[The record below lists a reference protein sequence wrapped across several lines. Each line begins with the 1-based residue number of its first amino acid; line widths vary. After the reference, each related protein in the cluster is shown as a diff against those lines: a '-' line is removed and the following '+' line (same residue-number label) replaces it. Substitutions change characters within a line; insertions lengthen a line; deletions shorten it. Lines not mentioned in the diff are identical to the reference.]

1 MHGNPISKRFAIK
14 PYCRT
19 RVTKFENRS
28 AIKCRFV
35 MYVTEIKT
43 GCWEMICGLL
53 CTQVPNTS
61 QPNPL
66 SLHPTSYYKSLCSDH
81 SSLFFRSQGAVQGS
95 RSNVSANLSRHWLP
109 VFSIRNH
116 EKIPDKLGGRKI
128 MLHSDLGVAIQ
139 IDK

>member
-1 MHGNPISKRFAIK
+1 MDCYVPKSPIRPNQTPYPCIQRPTTNPQI
-14 PYCRT
+14 
-19 RVTKFENRS
+19 
-28 AIKCRFV
+28 
-35 MYVTEIKT
+35 
-43 GCWEMICGLL
+43 
-53 CTQVPNTS
+53 
-61 QPNPL
+61 
-66 SLHPTSYYKSLCSDH
+66 KSLCSDH

-128 MLHSDLGVAIQ
+128 MLHLDLGVAIQ